1 MKKLSK
7 EEKEQIIKRIEREEA
22 LLIDAKKEYELV
34 YAGKEREEDILAETI
49 RVPLQPVKTFCN
61 GQKTENGWTNKLIFG
76 DNLQV
81 LKELM
86 YDPEVKGKVRLIYID
101 PPFAT
106 KQEFRGSQDQKAYQD
121 KIAGAKFLE
130 FLRKRLIFLREIL
143 ADDGSIYVH
152 LDWKKG
158 HYVKILMDEIFG
170 EQNFR
175 NEIIWHYRR
184 WTANSDR
191 FQHMHDTI
199 LYYSKNANRVIFNK
213 IPLQLDKYL
222 LERKEEKGWNSNTI
236 QTKQGRIRQLLVYD
250 KKNMKKL

>member
-7 EEKEQIIKRIEREEA
+7 EQIKKIEELLKEGKPLPEDYKNIFFSEG
-22 LLIDAKKEYELV
+22 KKEYELI
-34 YAGKEREEDILAETI
+34 YADKEREEDILAETM
-49 RVPLQPVKTFCN
+49 RVPLQPVKTSCN
-61 GQKTENGWTNKLIFG
+61 DKKTKDGWTNKLIFG

-86 YDPEVKGKVRLIYID
+86 YDPEVKGKVRLVYID

-106 KQEFRGSQDQKAYQD
+106 QQEFRGSQDQKAYQD

-158 HYVKILMDEIFG
+158 HYVKVLMDEIFKG
-170 EQNFR
+170 ENHFL
-175 NEIIWHYRR
+175 NEIIWHYKAGAVGDKMFGRK
-184 WTANSDR
+184 
-191 FQHMHDTI
+191 HEVI
-199 LYYSKNANRVIFNK
+199 LRYGKDI
-213 IPLQLDKYL
+213 
-222 LERKEEKGWNSNTI
+222 SNTI
-236 QTKQGRIRQLLVYD
+236 FNPDSIRVPYEESTLGRLRYKGARERDI
-250 KKNMKKL
+250 K